1 MTMKND
7 LSFDVVVIGGGHA
20 GCEAAAAA
28 ARLGVN
34 TALFTHK
41 FETIGEM
48 SCNPAIGGLG
58 KGHLVR
64 EIDALD
70 GVMGVVAD
78 KSGIQFR
85 LLNRSRGPAVR
96 GPRTQSDRS
105 LYKKYMQEKLV
116 NYCNLSI
123 FSDPV
128 IKFNFKNNGINGFI
142 TESGKEIKSTKII
155 LTTGTFLNGLIH
167 IGEKKTPAGRYNEK
181 PSTGLSEQLK
191 KYNFK
196 IGRLKT
202 GTPPRLDSRT
212 INFEILEEQYA
223 DEDPY
228 FFSFLTKKNINKQI
242 SCRMTYTNE
251 AVHKIISKNI
261 KRSAMYSGSIQ
272 GVGPRYCPS
281 IEDKIVKFADKQ
293 KHQIFLEPE
302 GLNDNTI
309 YPNGI
314 STSLP
319 EDVQQEICN
328 KINGLE
334 NVKILRP
341 GYAIEYDFVDPREL
355 FLTLETKKIKNFYL
369 AGQINGTTGYE
380 EAAAQGLIAGIN
392 AALAVKNKEPFIL
405 DRSEAYIGVMIDDLV
420 TKGVVEPYRM
430 FTSRAEYRLSLRSDN
445 ADIRITQKGI
455 DIGLVSKD
463 RKNIF
468 DDKSK
473 NLKKTQLKMEKL
485 LITPSKVSNY
495 GIKIAKDGVKRSA
508 IQILSQK
515 SVNMDKIREIWPE
528 IIYVSR
534 EIDEQ
539 IEINSH
545 YKGYL
550 KKQNA
555 DIISF
560 KRDENLIIPEN
571 LNYDEFS
578 GLSNEV
584 KSKFKQIKPKTMGQ
598 ALRIDGITP
607 AAVYILLS
615 HLKRKSIKHIA

>member
-1 MTMKND
+1 MKND

-20 GCEAAAAA
+20 GCEAAAAS

-34 TALFTHK
+34 TALYTHK
-41 FETIGEM
+41 IETIGEM

-70 GVMGVVAD
+70 GAMGEVAD

-96 GPRTQSDRS
+96 GPRTQSDRA
-105 LYKKYMQEKLV
+105 LYRKFMQEKLL
-116 NYCNLSI
+116 NYRNLKV

-128 IKFNFKNNGINGFI
+128 IRFIFDENSIIGFD
-142 TESGKEIKSTKII
+142 TESGKSVFCKKLI

-167 IGEKKTPAGRYNEK
+167 VGEEQTPAGRYNEK

-202 GTPPRLDSRT
+202 GTPPRLDGRT
-212 INFEILEEQYA
+212 INFENLEEQKA
-223 DEDPY
+223 DDDPY
-228 FFSFLTKKNINKQI
+228 YFSFLTKKILNKQI
-242 SCRMTYTNE
+242 SCRMTYTNKD
-251 AVHKIISKNI
+251 VHKIISKNL
-261 KRSAMYSGSIQ
+261 KKSAMYSGNIK

-281 IEDKIVKFADKQ
+281 IEDKIVKFSDKHR
-293 KHQIFLEPE
+293 HQIFLEPE
-302 GLNDNTI
+302 GLNDHTI

-319 EDVQQEICN
+319 ADVQAEILN

-334 NVKILRP
+334 YVKIIRP
-341 GYAIEYDFVDPREL
+341 GYAIEYDYVDPREL
-355 FLTLETKKIKNFYL
+355 FLTLETKKIKNLFL

-392 AALAVKNKEPFIL
+392 AALAIKNSEPFIL
-405 DRSEAYIGVMIDDLV
+405 DRSDAYIGVMIDDLV
-420 TKGVVEPYRM
+420 TKGVAEPYRM
-430 FTSRAEYRLSLRSDN
+430 FTSRAEYRLSLRADN
-445 ADIRITQKGI
+445 ADQRLTPRGYKIELINNERMRIFNDKIQKI
-455 DIGLVSKD
+455 TNISSKL
-463 RKNIF
+463 
-468 DDKSK
+468 DKLS
-473 NLKKTQLKMEKL
+473 LS
-485 LITPSKVSNY
+485 PSKAVKS
-495 GIKIAKDGVKRSA
+495 GIKIAKDGIIRSA
-508 IQILSQK
+508 NQILGQK
-515 SVNMDKIREIWPE
+515 GVSISKLREIWPE
-528 IIYVSR
+528 ITKYSD

-539 IEINSH
+539 IEINAH
-545 YKGYL
+545 YRGYL
-550 KKQNA
+550 VKQKA
-555 DIISF
+555 DILAF
-560 KRDENLIIPEN
+560 KRDENLAIPDN
-571 LNYDEFS
+571 INYDHLS

-584 KSKFKQIKPKTMGQ
+584 KSKFKEIKPKTMGQ

-615 HLKRKSIKHIA
+615 FVKRKSLRKTA

>member
-1 MTMKND
+1 MKND
-7 LSFDVVVIGGGHA
+7 ISFDVVVIGGGHA
-20 GCEAAAAA
+20 GCEAAAAS

-41 FETIGEM
+41 FDTIGEM

-70 GVMGVVAD
+70 GVMGEIAD

-128 IKFNFKNNGINGFI
+128 TEFIFVKNNIIGFI
-142 TESGKEIKSTKII
+142 TQEGKKVLSSKVI

-167 IGEKKTPAGRYNEK
+167 IGEEKTPAGRFNEK
-181 PSTGLSEQLK
+181 PSTGLSEQLE
-191 KYNFK
+191 KYDFK

-202 GTPPRLDSRT
+202 GTPPRLDATT
-212 INFEILEEQYA
+212 INFEKLEEQHA

-228 FFSFLTKKNINKQI
+228 FFSFLTKKNINRQI
-242 SCRMTYTNE
+242 SCRMTYTNQ

-261 KRSAMYSGSIQ
+261 KSSAMYSGSIK
-272 GVGPRYCPS
+272 GIGPRYCPS

-302 GLNDNTI
+302 GLNDETI

-319 EDVQQEICN
+319 ANIQQEICN
-328 KINGLE
+328 NINGLE

-355 FLTLETKKIKNFYL
+355 FLTLETKKIKNLYL

-392 AALAVKNKEPFIL
+392 AALSIKVKEPFIL

-420 TKGVVEPYRM
+420 TKGVAEPYRM

-445 ADIRITQKGI
+445 ADLRLTQKGI
-455 DIGLVSKD
+455 NIGLILDERKIIYKEKASKLEKSL
-463 RKNIF
+463 KN
-468 DDKSK
+468 
-473 NLKKTQLKMEKL
+473 MENS
-485 LITPSKVSNY
+485 LISPSKVSKF
-495 GIKIAKDGVKRSA
+495 GINIAKDGVKRNA
-508 IQILSQK
+508 IEILSQK
-515 SVNMDKIREIWPE
+515 TVNMSKIREIWPE
-528 IIYVSR
+528 IKYVSR

-539 IEINSH
+539 IEIRAH

-555 DIISF
+555 DILAF
-560 KRDENLIIPEN
+560 KRDENLKIPEN
-571 LNYDEFS
+571 LDYDQFS

-584 KSKFKQIKPKTMGQ
+584 KSKFKEIKPKTLGQ

-615 HLKRKSIKHIA
+615 HVKRKSIKHIA

>member
-1 MTMKND
+1 MKNE

-20 GCEAAAAA
+20 GCEAAAAS
-28 ARLGVN
+28 ARLRVN

-41 FETIGEM
+41 FDTIGEM

-70 GVMGVVAD
+70 GVMGLVAD

-128 IKFNFKNNGINGFI
+128 IKFNFKNNCIIGF
-142 TESGKEIKSTKII
+142 TTQSGKEVKSSKII

-167 IGEKKTPAGRYNEK
+167 IGEEKTPAGRFNEK
-181 PSTGLSEQLK
+181 PSTGLSEQLE
-191 KYNFK
+191 KYKFK

-202 GTPPRLDSRT
+202 GTPPRLDART
-212 INFEILEEQYA
+212 INFESLEEQHA
-223 DEDPY
+223 DDDPY
-228 FFSFLTKKNINKQI
+228 FFSFLTQKNFNKQI
-242 SCRMTYTNE
+242 SCRMTYTNDE
-251 AVHKIISKNI
+251 VHKIISKNI
-261 KRSAMYSGSIQ
+261 KRSAIYSGSIK

-281 IEDKIVKFADKQ
+281 IEDKIKKFADKQ
-293 KHQIFLEPE
+293 RHQIFLEPE
-302 GLNDNTI
+302 GLNDHTI

-319 EDVQQEICN
+319 ADIQQEICS

-334 NVKILRP
+334 NVKIIRP

-355 FLTLETKKIKNFYL
+355 FLTLETKKIKNLFL

-380 EAAAQGLIAGIN
+380 EAAAQGLIAGVN
-392 AALAVKNKEPFIL
+392 AALAFRNEEPFIL

-420 TKGVVEPYRM
+420 TKGVAEPYRM

-445 ADIRITQKGI
+445 ADMRLTKKGI
-455 DIGLVSKD
+455 KIGIVNKERERIYKEKYHQLSKTHF
-463 RKNIF
+463 KM
-468 DDKSK
+468 DK
-473 NLKKTQLKMEKL
+473 LK
-485 LITPSKVSNY
+485 ITPSKAQIF
-495 GIKIAKDGVKRSA
+495 GINIAKDGISRSA
-508 IQILSQK
+508 NQLLGQK
-515 SVNMDKIREIWPE
+515 SVNMSKIREIWPE
-528 IIYVSR
+528 IKYFSR

-539 IEINSH
+539 LEINSH

-550 KKQNA
+550 KKQKA
-555 DIISF
+555 DILAF
-560 KRDENLIIPEN
+560 KRDENLIIPNN
-571 LNYDEFS
+571 LNYDNFS

-584 KSKFKQIKPKTMGQ
+584 KSKFKKIRPKTMGQ

>member
-70 GVMGVVAD
+70 GIMGDVAD

-85 LLNRSRGPAVR
+85 LLNKSRGPAVR

-105 LYKKYMQEKLV
+105 LYKKYIQKKIV

-123 FSDPV
+123 YSDPV
-128 IKFNFKNNGINGFI
+128 IKFNFKNNSINGF
-142 TESGKEIKSTKII
+142 TTKSGREIKSSKII

-167 IGEKKTPAGRYNEK
+167 IGEEKTPAGRYNEK

-212 INFEILEEQYA
+212 INFEILEEQHA
-223 DEDPY
+223 DDDPY

-261 KRSAMYSGSIQ
+261 KRSAIYSGSIK
-272 GVGPRYCPS
+272 GAGPRYCPS
-281 IEDKIVKFADKQ
+281 IEDKIVKFADKK

-302 GLNDNTI
+302 GLNDYTI

-319 EDVQQEICN
+319 ADIQQEICN
-328 KINGLE
+328 NINGLE
-334 NVKILRP
+334 SVKILRP

-355 FLTLETKKIKNFYL
+355 FLTLETKKIKNLYL

-392 AALAVKNKEPFIL
+392 AAISVKRQEPFIL

-420 TKGVVEPYRM
+420 TKGVAEPYRM

-445 ADIRITQKGI
+445 ADIRLTQKGI
-455 DIGLVSKD
+455 DIGLVSKE
-463 RKNIF
+463 RKYIF
-468 DDKSK
+468 KDKFK
-473 NLKKTQLKMEKL
+473 HLKKTQIIMEKL
-485 LITPSKVSNY
+485 MISPSKVSNY
-495 GIKIAKDGVKRSA
+495 GIKIAKDGVKRNA

-515 SVNMDKIREIWPE
+515 FVNMDKIREIWPVVKH
-528 IIYVSR
+528 VSR

-555 DIISF
+555 DIIAF
-560 KRDENLIIPEN
+560 KRDENLIIPKN
-571 LNYDEFS
+571 LNYDQFS

>member
-1 MTMKND
+1 MKKD

-20 GCEAAAAA
+20 GCEAATAS

-34 TALFTHK
+34 TALFTHNID
-41 FETIGEM
+41 TIGEM

-70 GVMGVVAD
+70 GVMGEVAD

-85 LLNRSRGPAVR
+85 LLNKSRGPAVR

-105 LYKKYMQEKLV
+105 LYKKFMKEKLV

-128 IKFNFKNNGINGFI
+128 ISFIFKKNVINGFY
-142 TESGKEIKSTKII
+142 TKSGKKVLSSKII

-167 IGEKKTPAGRYNEK
+167 IGNEKIPAGRFNEK

-191 KYNFK
+191 KYSFT

-202 GTPPRLDSRT
+202 GTPPRLDSST
-212 INFEILEEQYA
+212 INYQNLEEQHA
-223 DEDPY
+223 DSEPY
-228 FFSFLTKKNINKQI
+228 FFSFLTKKNINRQV
-242 SCRMTYTNE
+242 SCRMSYTNKK
-251 AVHKIISKNI
+251 VHDIISKNI
-261 KRSAMYSGSIQ
+261 KLSAMYSGSIQ

-281 IEDKIVKFADKQ
+281 IEDKVVKFSEKER
-293 KHQIFLEPE
+293 HQIFLEPE

-319 EDVQQEICN
+319 EKVQREILHN
-328 KINGLE
+328 IKGLE
-334 NVKILRP
+334 DVKILRP

-355 FLTLETKKIKNFYL
+355 FLTLETKKIKNLYL

-392 AALAVKNKEPFIL
+392 AALAFKKMEPFIL
-405 DRSEAYIGVMIDDLV
+405 DRADAYIGVMIDDLV
-420 TKGVVEPYRM
+420 TKGVAEPYRM
-430 FTSRAEYRLSLRSDN
+430 FTSRAEYRLTLRADN
-445 ADIRITQKGI
+445 ADIRLTEKGI
-455 DIGLVSKD
+455 KIGLISDERKRHFKTKLSNFSKIY
-463 RKNIF
+463 KKMN
-468 DDKSK
+468 K
-473 NLKKTQLKMEKL
+473 LK
-485 LITPSKVSNY
+485 ISPSKIEKF
-495 GIKIAKDGVKRSA
+495 GIKIAKDGIFRSA
-508 IQILSQK
+508 NEVLSQK
-515 SVNMDKIREIWPE
+515 DVKMDKIREIWSE
-528 IIYVSR
+528 IPVFTK
-534 EIDEQ
+534 EIDEAL
-539 IEINSH
+539 EIKAH

-550 KKQNA
+550 TKQNA
-555 DIISF
+555 DILAF
-560 KRDENLIIPEN
+560 KRDENLKIPKNMDYEV
-571 LNYDEFS
+571 LS

-584 KSKFKQIKPKTMGQ
+584 KSKFKKIRPQTMGQ

-615 HLKRKSIKHIA
+615 HVKRKSIKHIA

>member
-1 MTMKND
+1 MTKQ
-7 LSFDVVVIGGGHA
+7 SYDVVVIGGGHA
-20 GCEAAAAA
+20 GCEAAAAS

-41 FETIGEM
+41 FNTIGAM

-70 GVMGVVAD
+70 GVMGEVAD

-105 LYKKYMQEKLV
+105 LYKKFMQEKLV

-123 FSDPV
+123 FDDPV
-128 IKFNFKNNGINGFI
+128 IRFNFIKNGIIGFS
-142 TESGKEIKSTKII
+142 TKSGKEIKASKII
-155 LTTGTFLNGLIH
+155 LTTGTFLNGMIH
-167 IGEKKTPAGRYNEK
+167 IGEVKTPAGRFNEK
-181 PSTGLSEQLK
+181 PSTGLTEQLE
-191 KYNFK
+191 KYDFK

-202 GTPPRLDSRT
+202 GTPPRLDART
-212 INFEILEEQYA
+212 INFKNLEEQHA
-223 DEDPY
+223 DDDPY
-228 FFSFLTKKNINKQI
+228 FFSFLTKKNLNKQI

-251 AVHKIISKNI
+251 AVHKIISKNL
-261 KRSAMYSGSIQ
+261 KRSAMYSGSIA

-281 IEDKIVKFADKQ
+281 IEDKIKKFADKER
-293 KHQIFLEPE
+293 HQIFLEPE

-319 EDVQQEICN
+319 EDVQQEICS

-334 NVKILRP
+334 SVKILRP

-355 FLTLETKKIKNFYL
+355 FITLETKKIKNLFL

-380 EAAAQGLIAGIN
+380 EAAAQGLIAGAN
-392 AALAVKNKEPFIL
+392 AALAVKGKEPFIL
-405 DRSEAYIGVMIDDLV
+405 DRSEAYIGVMIDDLI
-420 TKGVVEPYRM
+420 TKGVAEPYRM

-445 ADIRITQKGI
+445 ADIRLTDKGI
-455 DIGLVSKD
+455 NSGLV
-463 RKNIF
+463 
-468 DDKSK
+468 
-473 NLKKTQLKMEKL
+473 LKERMEKFQEKHKEL
-485 LITPSKVSNY
+485 TKIKVKMDRLTITPSKIAKF
-495 GIKIAKDGVKRSA
+495 GINIAKDGISRTAYQV
-508 IQILSQK
+508 LGQK
-515 SVNMDKIREIWPE
+515 SVNMRKIREIWPE
-528 IIYVSR
+528 IKYVSR

-539 IEINSH
+539 LEISSH

-550 KKQNA
+550 KKQKA
-555 DIISF
+555 DILAF

-571 LNYDEFS
+571 INYDSFS

-584 KSKFKQIKPKTMGQ
+584 KSKFKKIKPKTMGQ

>member
-1 MTMKND
+1 MD
-7 LSFDVVVIGGGHA
+7 LHFDVVVVGGGHA
-20 GCEAAAAA
+20 GCEAAAAS
-28 ARLGVN
+28 ARLGLN
-34 TALFTHK
+34 TALYTHNID
-41 FETIGEM
+41 TIGEM

-70 GVMGVVAD
+70 GVMGEVAD

-105 LYKKYMQEKLV
+105 LYKKYMKEKLV

-128 IKFNFKNNGINGFI
+128 IEFIFSKNEINGFI
-142 TESGKEIKSTKII
+142 TQSGKKIRTSKLI

-167 IGEKKTPAGRYNEK
+167 IGEEKTPAGRFNEK
-181 PSTGLSEQLK
+181 PSTGLSEQLE
-191 KYNFK
+191 KYDFK

-202 GTPPRLDSRT
+202 GTPPRLDART
-212 INFEILEEQYA
+212 IKFENLEEQFA
-223 DEDPY
+223 DDDPY
-228 FFSFLTKKNINKQI
+228 FFSFLTKKNLNQQI
-242 SCRMTYTNE
+242 SCSMTYTNE
-251 AVHKIISKNI
+251 TVHKIILKNI
-261 KRSAMYSGSIQ
+261 NRSAMYSGSIK

-281 IEDKIVKFADKQ
+281 IEDKIKKFSDKER
-293 KHQIFLEPE
+293 HQIFLEPE
-302 GLNDNTI
+302 GLNDHTI

-319 EDVQQEICN
+319 SEVQHEICS

-334 NVKILRP
+334 DVKIIRP
-341 GYAIEYDFVDPREL
+341 GYAIEYDYVDPREL
-355 FLTLETKKIKNFYL
+355 FLTLETKKIKNLYL

-392 AALAVKNKEPFIL
+392 AGLSIKSEEPFIL
-405 DRSEAYIGVMIDDLV
+405 DRSDAYIGVMIDDLV
-420 TKGVVEPYRM
+420 TKGVAEPYRM

-445 ADIRITQKGI
+445 ADIRLTDKGI
-455 DIGLVSKD
+455 KIGLISKN
-463 RKNIF
+463 RTELFIE
-468 DDKSK
+468 KSK
-473 NLKKTQLKMEKL
+473 ELTDTQEKMDKL
-485 LITPSKVSNY
+485 NITPTKISKY
-495 GIKIAKDGVKRSA
+495 GINIAKDGINRSA
-508 IQILSQK
+508 SQVLGQK
-515 SVNMDKIREIWPE
+515 DVNMSKIREIWPE
-528 IIYVSR
+528 IKYVSR

-539 IEINSH
+539 LEINSH

-555 DIISF
+555 DILAF
-560 KRDENLIIPEN
+560 KKDENLIIPKN
-571 LNYDEFS
+571 INYDNFS

-584 KSKFKQIKPKTMGQ
+584 KSKFKQIQPKTMGQ

>member
-1 MTMKND
+1 MKND

-20 GCEAAAAA
+20 GCEAAAAS

-34 TALFTHK
+34 TALFTHS
-41 FETIGEM
+41 FDTIGEM

-105 LYKKYMQEKLV
+105 LYKKYMQEILV
-116 NYCNLSI
+116 NYCNLCI

-128 IKFNFKNNGINGFI
+128 IRFIFNNNEINGFE
-142 TESGKEIKSTKII
+142 TLSGKEVRSSKII

-167 IGEKKTPAGRYNEK
+167 IGNEKTPAGRYDEK
-181 PSTGLSEQLK
+181 PTTGLSEQLK
-191 KYNFK
+191 KYQFK

-202 GTPPRLDSRT
+202 GTPPRLDART
-212 INFEILEEQYA
+212 INFENLEEQKA
-223 DEDPY
+223 DDDPY
-228 FFSFLTKKNINKQI
+228 FFSFLTSKNINKQV

-251 AVHKIISKNI
+251 LVHKIISQNI
-261 KRSAMYSGSIQ
+261 NRSAMYSGNIK

-281 IEDKIVKFADKQ
+281 IEDKVIKFSDKQ
-293 KHQIFLEPE
+293 RHQIFLEPE
-302 GLNDNTI
+302 GLDDNTI

-319 EDVQQEICN
+319 SDVQSEICS

-334 NVKILRP
+334 NVSIIRP
-341 GYAIEYDFVDPREL
+341 GYAIEYDFIDPREL
-355 FLTLETKKIKNFYL
+355 FLTLETKKIKNLYL

-392 AALAVKNKEPFIL
+392 AALSFKKEEPFIL

-420 TKGVVEPYRM
+420 TKGVAEPYRM

-445 ADIRITQKGI
+445 ADLRLTEKGI
-455 DIGLVSKD
+455 NLGIVDKK
-463 RKNIF
+463 RKEIF
-468 DDKSK
+468 LDKNKRLSEIQEK
-473 NLKKTQLKMEKL
+473 MDNLKISPTKVEK
-485 LITPSKVSNY
+485 Y
-495 GIKIAKDGVKRSA
+495 GVNIAKDGVNRSA
-508 IQILSQK
+508 TQILSQM
-515 SVNMDKIREIWPE
+515 SVNMSKIRQIWPE
-528 IIYVSR
+528 IQYVSR

-550 KKQNA
+550 KKQKA
-555 DIISF
+555 DILAF

-571 LNYDEFS
+571 LNYDDFS
-578 GLSNEV
+578 GLSNEI
-584 KSKFKQIKPKTMGQ
+584 KSKFKKIRPKTMGQ
-598 ALRIDGITP
+598 ALRIDGVTP

>member
-1 MTMKND
+1 MKND

-28 ARLGVN
+28 SRLGVN

-70 GVMGVVAD
+70 GLMGEVAD

-96 GPRTQSDRS
+96 GPRTQSDRN
-105 LYKKYMQEKLV
+105 LYKKYMQEKLA
-116 NYCNLSI
+116 NYCNLTI
-123 FSDPV
+123 FSDSV
-128 IKFNFKNNGINGFI
+128 IKFNFDKKCITSFI
-142 TESGKEIKSTKII
+142 TKSGKNVKSSKII

-167 IGEKKTPAGRYNEK
+167 IGDEKTPAGRFNEK
-181 PSTGLSEQLK
+181 PSTGLSEQLE

-202 GTPPRLDSRT
+202 GTPPRLDART
-212 INFEILEEQYA
+212 INFKNLEEQHA
-223 DEDPY
+223 DNDPY
-228 FFSFLTKKNINKQI
+228 FFSFLTKQNINKQV

-261 KRSAMYSGSIQ
+261 KRSAIYSGSIQ

-281 IEDKIVKFADKQ
+281 IEDKIVKFSDKLR
-293 KHQIFLEPE
+293 HQIFLEPE

-319 EDVQQEICN
+319 ADIQQEICN
-328 KINGLE
+328 KIKGLE
-334 NVKILRP
+334 NVSILRP
-341 GYAIEYDFVDPREL
+341 GYAIHSDYVDPREL
-355 FLTLETKKIKNFYL
+355 FLTLETKKIKNLYL

-380 EAAAQGLIAGIN
+380 EAAAQGIIAGIN
-392 AALAVKNKEPFIL
+392 AALSYKKQEPFIL
-405 DRSEAYIGVMIDDLV
+405 DRSDAYIGVMIDDLV
-420 TKGVVEPYRM
+420 TKGVAEPYRM

-445 ADIRITQKGI
+445 ADTRLTQKGI
-455 DIGLVSKD
+455 NIGLITEF

-468 DDKSK
+468 KYKMKNIEKIQNKMAKSK
-473 NLKKTQLKMEKL
+473 
-485 LITPSKVSNY
+485 ITPSKVSKY
-495 GIKIAKDGVKRSA
+495 GIKIAKDGKLRNASE
-508 IQILSQK
+508 ILSQK

-528 IIYVSR
+528 IQYVSR

-545 YKGYL
+545 YRGYL

-555 DIISF
+555 DILAF
-560 KRDENLIIPEN
+560 KRDENVIIPDN
-571 LNYDEFS
+571 INYDQFS

-584 KSKFKQIKPKTMGQ
+584 KIKFKTIKPKTMGQ